1 MSDIYCGIKK
11 MRKGSRR
18 GSMRECAEKGEVRYY
33 GVKKIDSKILEIAK
47 APSKARNELNTV
59 EKVRMK
65 IIQTKGKMRKVINDM
80 ELKKNKE
87 DSKKMKELKKD
98 MDELKKEEEKY
109 KKMLQDLKK
118 KKSRK

>member
-1 MSDIYCGIKK
+1 MP
-11 MRKGSRR
+11 KGSRR

-33 GVKKIDSKILEIAK
+33 GVKKIDSKVLEIAK
-47 APSKARNELNTV
+47 APSKAKKELNTV

-65 IIQTKGKMRKVINDM
+65 IIQTKGKMRKVLNEM

-87 DSKKMKELKKD
+87 DAKKMKALKKEL
-98 MDELKKEEEKY
+98 DELKKEEEKY
-109 KKMLQDLKK
+109 KKMMEDLKK